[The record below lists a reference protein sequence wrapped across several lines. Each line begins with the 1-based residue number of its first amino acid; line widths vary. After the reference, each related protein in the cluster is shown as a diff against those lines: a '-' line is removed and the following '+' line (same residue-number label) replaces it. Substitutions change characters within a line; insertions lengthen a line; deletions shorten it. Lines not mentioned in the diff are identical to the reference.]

1 MMATAYERIKRILVD
16 HLGVKESEVT
26 LRASIIDDLGA
37 DSLDRV
43 ELIMAFEVEFGAEI
57 TDEEAESWL
66 IVQDVV
72 RAAERLSR

>member
-1 MMATAYERIKRILVD
+1 MATAYERIKRILVD
-16 HLGVKESEVT
+16 HLGVEESEVAFH
-26 LRASIIDDLGA
+26 ASIIDDLGA
-37 DSLDRV
+37 DSLDLV